1 MPSLLLTIF
10 PPLLG
15 AALVILIPQRNVR
28 LIRGVALAHAA
39 LAFVAS
45 FALVPFFDRTTSA
58 LQFVTPFPWSPD
70 ADGAAALGVDGISF
84 PMVLLTTLVMLVAL
98 VASLHVRH
106 RVKAYFAWLLLL
118 EFAVLGVFTCL
129 SWSLFYVFWE
139 LTLVPLFFLVS
150 VWGGKNR
157 SAASMSFFLY
167 TLGGSVLMLV
177 AMLALHLALP
187 GHGYGMVEMASASAG
202 LGRATQVL
210 LFLGL
215 FAGLAVKI
223 PVFPL
228 HGWLPLA
235 YVESKPAVSM
245 VFSAVLAKM
254 GAYGLLRLSA
264 LLPAGAASLAP
275 LLFLLGLVNIV
286 YGALLA
292 FRQPDLKTMVAYGS
306 MSHMGFVLIGVA
318 SLNGAGLT
326 GATMQMCT
334 HGISSAALFLLVGAL
349 ERRAGT
355 RDVRHFGGLAAVT
368 PRLFVALS
376 VALLGSMGLPG
387 LAGFVSELSTLVGTF
402 QRYEYL
408 AGIATLGVL
417 ITAGYSLRALG
428 RLFFGP
434 LNPRWKD
441 LKDLEPRELLAAA
454 PLGLLIVALGMAPR
468 AALDL
473 VAATVSHMAT
483 LFHG

>member
-15 AALVILIPQRNVR
+15 ALLVILLPERNVR
-28 LIRGVALAHAA
+28 LIRGVALAHAG

-45 FALVPFFDRTTSA
+45 WSLVPIFDRTTPA
-58 LQFVTPFPWSPD
+58 LQFVAPFPWSPD
-70 ADGAAALGVDGISF
+70 PDGHAALGVDGLSF

-98 VASLHVRH
+98 VASLHTSH
-106 RVKAYFAWLLLL
+106 RVKGYFVWFLLL
-118 EFAVLGVFTCL
+118 EFAVLGVFTAL

-150 VWGGKNR
+150 VWGGR
-157 SAASMSFFLY
+157 RRAAASMSFFLY
-167 TLGGSVLMLV
+167 TLAGSVFMLV
-177 AMLALHLALP
+177 AILALHLSVP
-187 GHGYGMVEMASASAG
+187 EHGFGMVEMARATAG
-202 LGRATQVL
+202 LGRPTQVL

-223 PVFPL
+223 PVFPV

-235 YVESKPAVSM
+235 YVESAPPVSM

-264 LLPAGAASLAP
+264 LLPVGSESLVP
-275 LLFLLGLVNIV
+275 ILFLLGLVNIV

-292 FRQPDLKTMVAYGS
+292 FRQPDLKAMVAYGS

-326 GATMQMCT
+326 GAMMQMCT
-334 HGISSAALFLLVGAL
+334 HGLSSAALFLLVGAL
-349 ERRAGT
+349 ERRTGT
-355 RDVRHFGGLAAVT
+355 RDARKFGGLAAVT
-368 PRLFVALS
+368 PRFFVALS
-376 VALLGSMGLPG
+376 IALLGSMGLPG
-387 LAGFVSELSTLVGTF
+387 LGGFVSEISTLVGTF
-402 QRYEYL
+402 ERYQYL
-408 AGIATLGVL
+408 AGIATVGVL

-434 LNPRWKD
+434 LNPRWQN
-441 LKDLEPRELLAAA
+441 LRDLESRELLAAA
-454 PLGLLIVALGMAPR
+454 PLGLLLVALGIAPR